1 VDEGPI
7 PATYFLPFGMKS
19 APGPMCVALDAPSLV
34 GNNFALTA
42 NNATDLLGNTAN
54 RSFVGTILT
63 TEDRDLGVSGNPAYA
78 GSTLTFNGND
88 FEMQAGGSDFFWNS
102 YDAGHF
108 ADETRYGDFD
118 VQVQVNGMNTA
129 DSCTQAGLMWRES
142 TAADSRRI
150 YVCVNNPGQ
159 CNGYSAL
166 IRSNPGANGVE
177 WPSYSRPG
185 VPSFVMGYVW
195 IRLQRQGNVFTAYNS
210 SDGVNWNQYAQV
222 TANFAT
228 VGIVGPAT
236 SARNN
241 NGVATVWYQNYGD
254 RLPSIVSQPQSQS
267 VVSGSTV
274 SFGVGV
280 RGLPAL
286 AYQWYFNGVLLD
298 GGTSSLLTLNSV
310 DITNVGDYRCVIT
323 NDYGAATSLVA
334 TLVVDGV
341 GTGGF
346 EADVMPEPNG
356 DNAATISDRVKVGR
370 LAAGLDTV
378 LNSSE
383 FQRVDCAPRMV
394 GTNLTLGDG
403 RLTVADW
410 TQTGRYAAGLDPLTP
425 AGGPTQPLPGSLVK
439 PLDVN
444 PESLGR
450 NLTVSSLTAW
460 QGAQIEVPV
469 LLSGAQGNENGLGF
483 SLAFDPARLAF
494 LGVTLGNDVAG
505 ATLMPNAIHARDGRL
520 GLALALPVGQS
531 LSSGLL
537 EMAKVRFAVI
547 GATGSTGLRL
557 TDAPVVCELVDTAA
571 DTLSMVLTSGVV
583 QVVAQPGFTSIQLLP
598 GGGLQFILTG
608 QQGQACR
615 LQSSTNLLDWVT
627 LSTNVLGNAPLPL
640 VDASAPTGK
649 CRFYR
654 LLPTQ

>member
-1 VDEGPI
+1 
-7 PATYFLPFGMKS
+7 
-19 APGPMCVALDAPSLV
+19 
-34 GNNFALTA
+34 
-42 NNATDLLGNTAN
+42 
-54 RSFVGTILT
+54 
-63 TEDRDLGVSGNPAYA
+63 
-78 GSTLTFNGND
+78 
-88 FEMQAGGSDFFWNS
+88 
-102 YDAGHF
+102 
-108 ADETRYGDFD
+108 
-118 VQVQVNGMNTA
+118 
-129 DSCTQAGLMWRES
+129 
-142 TAADSRRI
+142 
-150 YVCVNNPGQ
+150 
-159 CNGYSAL
+159 
-166 IRSNPGANGVE
+166 
-177 WPSYSRPG
+177 
-185 VPSFVMGYVW
+185 
-195 IRLQRQGNVFTAYNS
+195 
-210 SDGVNWNQYAQV
+210 
-222 TANFAT
+222 
-228 VGIVGPAT
+228 
-236 SARNN
+236 
-241 NGVATVWYQNYGD
+241 
-254 RLPSIVSQPQSQS
+254 
-267 VVSGSTV
+267 
-274 SFGVGV
+274 
-280 RGLPAL
+280 
-286 AYQWYFNGVLLD
+286 
-298 GGTSSLLTLNSV
+298 
-310 DITNVGDYRCVIT
+310 
-323 NDYGAATSLVA
+323 
-334 TLVVDGV
+334 
-341 GTGGF
+341 
-346 EADVMPEPNG
+346 MPEPNG
-356 DNAATISDRVKVGR
+356 DNAVTVGDWVKVGR
-370 LAAGLDTV
+370 LVAGLDTV

-410 TQTGRYAAGLDPLTP
+410 TQAGRYAAGLDPLTP
-425 AGGPTQPLPGSLVK
+425 AGGPTHPLLGSLVK

-483 SLAFDPARLAF
+483 SLTFDPARLAF
-494 LGVTLGNDVAG
+494 LGVTLGNDAAG

-571 DTLSMVLTSGVV
+571 DTLPMVLTSGVV

-627 LSTNVLGNAPLPL
+627 LSTNVLGNAPLPV